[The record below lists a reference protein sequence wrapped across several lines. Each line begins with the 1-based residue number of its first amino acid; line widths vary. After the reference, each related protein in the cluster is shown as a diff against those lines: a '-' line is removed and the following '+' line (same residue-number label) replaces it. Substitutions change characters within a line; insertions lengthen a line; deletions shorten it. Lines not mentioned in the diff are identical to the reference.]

1 MTVKHYTN
9 KFIKIRLQI
18 IQDGRGK
25 TTGVY
30 IPINE
35 WKELKKQYRDL
46 EILEFEDPTKE
57 QLLEELK
64 EAVTQ
69 LALIE
74 KGRIKSRP
82 AKALLDEL

>member
-1 MTVKHYTN
+1 M
-9 KFIKIRLQI
+9 RLQV

-35 WKELKKQYRDL
+35 WKELKKQYKDL
-46 EILEFEDPTKE
+46 EILEYEEPTKE

-74 KGRIKSRP
+74 KGKLKSRA
-82 AKALLDEL
+82 AKALLNEL